1 MERTRIVDFIKDV
14 ASSSPA
20 PGGGAVA
27 ALSGA
32 LGVALTSMTY
42 NLTLGKKCYND
53 LTEETKLKLNDNLKE
68 CEVLYMNI
76 LDYIEK
82 DKEAFQSLVDCY
94 KLPNESDDEKIT
106 RKEKIEKATVKA
118 MNVPLEL
125 CRLSMKFMDN
135 IDFAS
140 KYGNKN
146 LISDVAISGIMLG
159 ACIDSSIINIEINLY
174 SLKNKELFNKV
185 KSELKNIKEENEELK
200 LRSLNYVNNRIKI

>member
-1 MERTRIVDFIKDV
+1 MERTRIIDFVKDV

-42 NLTLGKKCYND
+42 NLTLGKKCYMD
-53 LTEETKLKLNDNLKE
+53 LTEETKMKLNDNLKE

-82 DKEAFQSLVDCY
+82 DKDAFQSLIDCY
-94 KLPNESDDEKIT
+94 KLPNESNEEKIN
-106 RKEKIEKATVKA
+106 RKDAIEKATIEA
-118 MNVPLEL
+118 MNIPLEL
-125 CRLSMKFMDN
+125 CRLSMKFIDN

-159 ACIDSSIINIEINLY
+159 ACIDSSIVNVEINLS
-174 SLKNKELFNKV
+174 SLESKGIVDKV
-185 KSELKNIKEENEELK
+185 KAELKNIKEKNRELK
-200 LRSLNYVNNRIKI
+200 QRSLTYVSNKTKI